1 MAGLNN
7 GTSGLYGGSPGLNE
21 GSLGLYSG
29 AAGLQ
34 AGGGG
39 AAPVGIP
46 TISPSVSYNGTQLSG
61 GTPPVDPARVSDAS
75 AYGKPA
81 ISWIYGYRGMR
92 VADGDR
98 LMGVEAECVGGVK
111 HVVIWFEGNTITVKR
126 SKQSVY
132 NPSKG
137 ANENRVGYWFY
148 LRVPVGQRG
157 ANNIARV
164 FATAVPNNPLMQSR
178 TLGWSSGGQ
187 NSYLVPADTAVTG
200 YRAPVAG
207 EDYRPMWVYPRATL
221 YDAVKNVRAD
231 GLGDYLTLRAAL
243 NACNTAMKATPQLCW
258 DFVLHDAN
266 NDIGIPDSFVNR
278 DTGWAGY
285 NPHRIRAKTG
295 VNARIYKGA
304 SFDKYNTLTLIPAD
318 FAGTFNNYAWDGLL
332 GINNFE
338 LYGGSNG
345 TSPDGATHG
354 RVILDFANIANII
367 LMGNWANVV
376 LNGCHVTNTQ
386 FVSSGNMFHVD
397 PVTGVPGSVSRNT
410 GISVGIMSVNNPAD
424 VSVSLIYTTFEY
436 VNFSGQFQ
444 DYGVKRVNG
453 LVNISNQRAVVES
466 YSCGFDGTYQI
477 AYKPAIRVTYTGG
490 AANANYRISKP
501 GGANADSFLE
511 LLEGG
516 SVTASVS
523 LRNPNFFVDPV
534 IGTAPTGQSVHTMQQ
549 LATWISAQT
558 GWGATLPA
566 GGEGITHCSWMLNK
580 GSVDYGTFTTTDIK
594 AATASPGY
602 YTGVAWYDSHNEAF
616 HPAAY
621 SGGFE
626 NYLLLRNIEI
636 QSHWST
642 GHLFTEGSGAS
653 SNLIRDFITAQHL
666 VWSSNQSYQEIK
678 GFGGPGNGNG
688 ASIVGSHAAAINI
701 TGGSP
706 GWTFS
711 ISDLA
716 SGSNLIGNST
726 GVINSIG
733 GMGVAGPYGTGF
745 ATTSTFKMNN
755 NAHSIPA
762 GPGFPPN
769 TAPYGSANITYASN
783 AARDAYFINTALA
796 VQDYR
801 PAPGGVLASNKIAY
815 SADLQA
821 YDAFWN
827 AYSTS
832 GTDYIGA
839 VSQNSGSAFVRPLAT
854 FSESTYPTI

>member
-1 MAGLNN
+1 VA
-7 GTSGLYGGSPGLNE
+7 
-21 GSLGLYSG
+21 
-29 AAGLQ
+29 
-34 AGGGG
+34 
-39 AAPVGIP
+39 IP
-46 TISPSVSYNGTQLSG
+46 TISPSGSYNGTQLSG
-61 GTPPVDPARVSDAS
+61 GTPPLDPARVSDAN

-92 VADGDR
+92 VTNSDR

-126 SKQSVY
+126 TKQSVY
-132 NPSKG
+132 NASKG
-137 ANENRVGYWFY
+137 TNESRVGYWFY
-148 LRVPVGQRG
+148 LKVPPGQQG

-164 FATAVPNNPLMQSR
+164 FATAVPNNPLMQNR
-178 TLGWSSGGQ
+178 TIGWTDGQ
-187 NSYLVPADTAVTG
+187 INSYLVPADTGVTG
-200 YRAPVAG
+200 YRAPVSG
-207 EDYRPMWVYPRATL
+207 EDYRPMWVYPRSSL

-231 GLGDYLTLRAAL
+231 GLGDYLTFRAAL

-266 NDIGIPDSFVNR
+266 NDIGIPDSFINR

-285 NPHRIRAKTG
+285 NPHRIRAATG
-295 VNARIYKGA
+295 VTARIYKGA
-304 SFDKYNTLTLIPAD
+304 SFDKYNTLTQVMGD
-318 FAGTFNNYAWDGLL
+318 FGQPVDVYAWDGML

-338 LYGGSNG
+338 FFGGANG
-345 TSPDGATHG
+345 TAPDGATHG
-354 RVILDFANIANII
+354 RIIVDFANISNIT
-367 LMGNWANVV
+367 LMGNWANVIF
-376 LNGCHVTNTQ
+376 NGNHTTNTQ

-397 PVTGVPGSVSRNT
+397 PVTGVPGPVSRRG
-410 GISVGIMSVNNPAD
+410 GIPAGVVSLNNPGD

-453 LVNISNQRAVVES
+453 LVNISNLRMCVES
-466 YSCGFDGTYQI
+466 YSCGFDGTYLAAQ
-477 AYKPAIRVTYTGG
+477 KPAIRVTYTG
-490 AANANYRISKP
+490 AAGNANYRISKP
-501 GGANADSFLE
+501 GGNNADSLLE

-523 LRNPNFFVDPV
+523 LRHPGFFVDPV

-549 LATWISAQT
+549 LATWISARP

-602 YTGVAWYDSHNEAF
+602 YQGVAWIDSHNEAF

-642 GHLFTEGSGAS
+642 GHLFTEGSGNP
-653 SNLIRDFITAQHL
+653 SNLIRDFVTAYHL
-666 VWSSNQSYQEIK
+666 VWSSNQSYQQIK
-678 GFGGPGNGNG
+678 GLGGPGNGNG
-688 ASIVGSHAAAINI
+688 ASIIGSHAAAINV

-711 ISDLA
+711 ANDVN

-726 GVINSIG
+726 GIFNSIG
-733 GMGVAGPYGTGF
+733 GMSVAGPYGTGW
-745 ATTSTFKMNN
+745 AVTSTFKMQN
-755 NAHSIPA
+755 NAHAIPV

-769 TAPYGSANITYASN
+769 VAPYGTGNITYANDAARNAYFVN
-783 AARDAYFINTALA
+783 AANA

-801 PAPGGVLASNKIAY
+801 PAPAGVLASNKISY

-854 FSESTYPTI
+854 FSESTYPTL